1 MCQLDNF
8 TEPVVTPER
17 SLSNM
22 SSPTMKSNFEEY
34 LCVRLRSGRQEINKL
49 GNIREQEL

>member
-8 TEPVVTPER
+8 TEPFVAPER
-17 SLSNM
+17 SLSNL

-34 LCVRLRSGRQEINKL
+34 LSVRLRSGRQEMNKPE
-49 GNIREQEL
+49 NIREQEL